1 MREQGVRATVRKEE
15 SGDSEEE
22 RDGEEEDQRLSEMIL
37 ALRERRVFSR
47 SRRSRSGKQQ
57 DQEKVHHAS
66 RPYGMGGAWGTATFQ
81 LKM

>member
-1 MREQGVRATVRKEE
+1 MENAVREQGVRATVRKEE

-22 RDGEEEDQRLSEMIL
+22 RGGEEEDQRLPEMIL

-57 DQEKVHHAS
+57 EPGES
-66 RPYGMGGAWGTATFQ
+66 PSCFQ
-81 LKM
+81 AL